1 MHDDF
6 TVPADWYKTFFTAP
20 VNLFWERMVPPE
32 ATEADLGFLLRH
44 LGAIPPARILDVP
57 CGSGR
62 HALGLARAGYRV
74 TGVDLSDDAI
84 KRASATAR
92 EAGLP
97 ARFIK
102 KDMRDFEAEEPF
114 DAAICLGNSI
124 SYFERD
130 GMRSLFDTLAA
141 GTRRGGRG
149 IDLPS
154 PRGSGPGVR
163 GWLLQLA
170 LSLRFL
176 HVDAEHFGGA
186 STGERAPFPALRPP
200 YRHQRRARPHAW
212 RRGLRS
218 ERALRRHRRHAVRCR
233 LPAPAPDRQARMTR
247 SRLVPG

>member
-20 VNLFWERMVPPE
+20 VNLFWERMMPPE

-84 KRASATAR
+84 IRASATAR

-130 GMRSLFDTLAA
+130 GMQSLFDTLAA
-141 GTRRGGRG
+141 GTRRGGRLLLDTHCCAESIFPLREG
-149 IDLPS
+149 RVLEFEGGSYSSRFRYDPYTSTLSTSAELRLENERHSLLYAHHIVTSGALVRMLGDAGFEANALYGDTDDTPFVAGS
-154 PRGSGPGVR
+154 PR
-163 GWLLQLA
+163 LLLIA
-170 LSLRFL
+170 
-176 HVDAEHFGGA
+176 
-186 STGERAPFPALRPP
+186 
-200 YRHQRRARPHAW
+200 RR
-212 RRGLRS
+212 
-218 ERALRRHRRHAVRCR
+218 E
-233 LPAPAPDRQARMTR
+233 
-247 SRLVPG
+247 